1 MAQVADFPQNLFGAS
16 AHCVMFPGSPR
27 PEEHNPFVSRIA
39 RAPGHGQQ
47 ELPPPPRLQSSPVY
61 AVLPPAFAGQ
71 CAQSAITSPGPAPAR
86 ANAVVPAP
94 IAPGMPCQMLA
105 PGTPQNAG
113 QYGVPQVVQPRR
125 RLTEAHILSPSTE
138 PQHIVPPRAVGRL
151 QSSPSMRVNLE
162 PRRTHV
168 SVHAQL
174 VQAPEEPEEPDDDAN
189 YADLSLGEVVEVYR
203 HSRQEWTQSTV
214 VDVAGRGAHEVPGI
228 PRGSVRIAF
237 PGGVRWVLQHDVAL
251 CIRRFHGQAVS
262 RLCKRGCGRACQPG
276 LTRSMQPYDTC
287 CKKCASDPSSG
298 EHDENCGG
306 RATLTRKRIIAPDDF
321 LESFQSHLR
330 DDDTALACFRQV
342 AGVDTRISAANA
354 SAALHAL
361 LRDVLKSETLPRS
374 LVMAAFEASDKDGD
388 GLVCRNEFL
397 HLCKEVCSLCFPR
410 ILTVQGSSFVKRNL
424 RRVEEVYKF
433 GEKLGEGSFGVVFKA
448 KHRISGHWR
457 VCKKIKKNNSVSE
470 EDMLREIYSMAV
482 LDHPNVLKVYE
493 FFNDDECLSQILE
506 PCKGGEL
513 QDRIDAVFKKG
524 KAPYDER
531 FICDVMKQ
539 TLRALAFM
547 HSHKPPIVHKD
558 LKPQN
563 IMMEDRESSS
573 IKVIDFGLAE
583 LFQPGKE
590 YCNVFGGTLLYMAPE
605 VFAQQISVKVDVWSA
620 GVILY
625 NLITGDFPYSAP
637 WPPPPGCNQGWW
649 EKETARKICNE
660 PMQPHPRLGSV
671 RRECQDLLRS
681 MLNRKVEQ
689 RPDASQCL
697 DHPWFKIWDEEPPP
711 LSVGVSQCLE
721 AFSRQSEL
729 KKAIFLLMA
738 RECEVP
744 ALLELRALFTHFD
757 VKNQG
762 RLEARDL
769 REVFSRCNLGPVS
782 SERVLHALD
791 RNGGGSVCWT
801 EFLAAALC
809 VSLPRNPAHVDGTF
823 AFFDDD
829 HDGKISS
836 GDFLRVLA
844 HGEHTEEWK
853 KTMPALFS
861 EVLGK
866 RECVPGASGVLSVP
880 MSVLKAVVKPVLG
893 EDKISKA
900 KFRAYVTAFMEFSPG
915 QELHAGG

>member
-1 MAQVADFPQNLFGAS
+1 MYGGHQVPGGIRLPPGQSPYHGAS
-16 AHCVMFPGSPR
+16 PMSPQMS
-27 PEEHNPFVSRIA
+27 PLSP
-39 RAPGHGQQ
+39 HGVPCGVGAC
-47 ELPPPPRLQSSPVY
+47 LRGPRSPVESPQF
-61 AVLPPAFAGQ
+61 AAF
-71 CAQSAITSPGPAPAR
+71 
-86 ANAVVPAP
+86 VP
-94 IAPGMPCQMLA
+94 
-105 PGTPQNAG
+105 
-113 QYGVPQVVQPRR
+113 
-125 RLTEAHILSPSTE
+125 
-138 PQHIVPPRAVGRL
+138 
-151 QSSPSMRVNLE
+151 
-162 PRRTHV
+162 
-168 SVHAQL
+168 
-174 VQAPEEPEEPDDDAN
+174 
-189 YADLSLGEVVEVYR
+189 GEVVEVFSK
-203 HSRQEWTQSTV
+203 SRQEWLQGTV
-214 VDVAGRGAHEVPGI
+214 VDFAQCDGTVDGIVIPAGSVKVSTPAGVKWILSREVSSFLRRPREVARPSATS
-228 PRGSVRIAF
+228 PRASRTSSVRI
-237 PGGVRWVLQHDVAL
+237 
-251 CIRRFHGQAVS
+251 
-262 RLCKRGCGRACQPG
+262 CKNNCGRTCQPG

-287 CKKCASDPSSG
+287 CKKCASDPDRG
-298 EHDENCGG
+298 EHDDNCGG
-306 RATLTRKRIIAPDDF
+306 QGIVPKKRVSTDNLVD
-321 LESFQSHLR
+321 SFAAVVCDQ
-330 DDDTALACFRQV
+330 
-342 AGVDTRISAANA
+342 TRIGQCFDNYAAYAYGLNPDQAFSA
-354 SAALHAL
+354 LDHL
-361 LRDVLKSETLPRS
+361 LADILSGEALPRP
-374 LVMAAFEASDKDGD
+374 LMFAAFEMCDEDKDG
-388 GLVCRNEFL
+388 VIHKQEFEHFCRQVF
-397 HLCKEVCSLCFPR
+397 SLCFPKT
-410 ILTVQGSSFVKRNL
+410 LTVSTTSFVKRNFN
-424 RRVEEVYKF
+424 RVTDVYSF
-433 GEKLGEGSFGVVFKA
+433 GDKLGEGSFGVVYQVQHK
-448 KHRISGHWR
+448 ISGQRR
-457 VCKKIKKNNSVSE
+457 VCKKISRGTEGLSE

-493 FFNDDECLSQILE
+493 FFSDKDYVSQILE
-506 PCKGGEL
+506 PCQGGEL
-513 QDRIDAVFKKG
+513 QDRITGVFKKG
-524 KAPYDER
+524 HTPYGER
-531 FICDVMKQ
+531 FMCDVMKQ
-539 TLRALAFM
+539 TLRACAFM
-547 HSHKPPIVHKD
+547 HSHRPPIVHKD

-681 MLNRKVEQ
+681 MLNRKVEK

-791 RNGGGSVCWT
+791 RNGSGSVCWT

-809 VSLPRNPAHVDGTF
+809 VSLPRNPALVDGTF

-836 GDFLRVLA
+836 KDFLRVLA

-866 RECVPGASGVLSVP
+866 RECVPGACGVLSVP
-880 MSVLKAVVKPVLG
+880 MSVLKAVVKPVRG